1 MEGKLNSAIL
11 PTQEPS
17 RKSTHLEVALFLCFL
32 VFVFFFKV
40 TFPYLLQ
47 SQQEGV
53 MGGLWSKSA
62 LERHLQASHSLHC
75 SEMPTSL

>member
-32 VFVFFFKV
+32 VFFFFFQGHYPIPAAESAGRCDGWIV
-40 TFPYLLQ
+40 VQVSSGETSPSFPLPALL
-47 SQQEGV
+47 
-53 MGGLWSKSA
+53 
-62 LERHLQASHSLHC
+62 
-75 SEMPTSL
+75 